1 MIFVLKLVVGFMI
14 GKIMAKLA
22 LTGQFSFGV
31 AFILSIVS
39 TIVVCGLVDRLAKNG

>member
-22 LTGQFSFGV
+22 LTGQLSFV
-31 AFILSIVS
+31 AAFALSIVT
-39 TIVVCGLVDRLAKNG
+39 TILICGLVDRLAKNG